1 MGDAGILDNTRV
13 PTTDVTVG
21 DDGDGALPVEGR
33 GQKLGDVAVGDVA
46 EAVLRYGA
54 IEEVG
59 QVVAAVLRG
68 RLVVV
73 RRVGVG
79 EVGRA
84 RRHHQLLERRAA
96 RRVRLVQQQAAHVP
110 QERREEREAGEV
122 REHPLH
128 CDRWRSR
135 FVPDSRR
142 LRQVGRG
149 EDDEQQGDGDAGG
162 GRRHFFFFL
171 LRWWRRASSSV
182 WCGTT
187 EATVQPPFR

>member
-54 IEEVG
+54 VEEVG

-135 FVPDSRR
+135 FVPDDRRR

-149 EDDEQQGDGDAGG
+149 EDDEQYGDGDAGG
-162 GRRHFFFFL
+162 GRRHFF
-171 LRWWRRASSSV
+171 LRWWSGGSSSSSV
-182 WCGTT
+182 WRGTT
-187 EATVQPPFR
+187 EATVQPFI

>member
-54 IEEVG
+54 VEEVG

-135 FVPDSRR
+135 FVPDDRRR

-149 EDDEQQGDGDAGG
+149 EDDEQYGDGDAGG
-162 GRRHFFFFL
+162 GRRHFF
-171 LRWWRRASSSV
+171 LRWWSGGSSSSV
-182 WCGTT
+182 WRGTT
-187 EATVQPPFR
+187 EATVQPFI